1 MELPKDSVQHLVV
14 SSSDLFL
21 ASFFGVAW
29 SFRMLEVSWLR
40 RSCYALSLT

>member
-1 MELPKDSVQHLVV
+1 VELPKDSVQHLVV

-29 SFRMLEVSWLR
+29 SFRILEVEVG
-40 RSCYALSLT
+40 CAALAMPFH